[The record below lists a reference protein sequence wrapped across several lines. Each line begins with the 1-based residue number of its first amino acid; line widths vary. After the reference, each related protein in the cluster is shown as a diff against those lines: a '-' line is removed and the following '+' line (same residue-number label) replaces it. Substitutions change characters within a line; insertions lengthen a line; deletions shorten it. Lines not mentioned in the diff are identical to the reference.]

1 MFEPG
6 DESTELPHYDRQ
18 SVLVMTILAEVFV
31 LLIAS
36 IWIYFAQIDLRPL
49 ITFNMKVCFFGIA
62 GGLLVTILNLA
73 IWKLADKYSAQNY
86 LLASMKDL
94 IDKQMLPLMGHLNFI
109 DSIFIALVSGLSEE
123 VFFRGV
129 LQSQCGIV
137 PSACA
142 FGLAHLPRIYY
153 FPYALW
159 ATYVGL
165 LMSFLVSATDSIC
178 APMIAHAVINF
189 ASINVLRIIHK
200 RRSAEGQKP
209 GTGATGS

>member
-6 DESTELPHYDRQ
+6 SGEEDNDIMPKYDRQ
-18 SVLVMTILAEVFV
+18 AVLIMTIFAEVFV

-36 IWIYFAQIDLRPL
+36 IWIFFAKIDLRPL
-49 ITFNMKVCFFGIA
+49 LIFNIQALVMGVLA
-62 GGLLVTILNLA
+62 ALLVTILNLA
-73 IWKLADKYSAQNY
+73 ILHLANKHGAQIY
-86 LLASMKDL
+86 LLKSMRDL
-94 IDKQMLPLMGHLNFI
+94 INKQMLPLIGHLTFF
-109 DSIFIALVSGLSEE
+109 DSIMVSVISGLCEE

-165 LMSFLVSATDSIC
+165 LMSFLVAQTGSLYS
-178 APMIAHAVINF
+178 PMIAHALINF
-189 ASINVLRIIHK
+189 ASITVLRTMYK
-200 RRSAEGQKP
+200 KDQS
-209 GTGATGS
+209 